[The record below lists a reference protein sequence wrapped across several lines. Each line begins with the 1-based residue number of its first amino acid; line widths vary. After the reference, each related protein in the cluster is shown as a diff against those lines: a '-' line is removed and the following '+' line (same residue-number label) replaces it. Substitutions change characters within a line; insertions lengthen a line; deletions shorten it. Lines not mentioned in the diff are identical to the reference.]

1 MEENPWLNGCYE
13 LLKHGIDHFLDDTE
27 FDRRIAMITIDN
39 ALELAIK
46 TYISRNLR
54 VLNIK
59 RKDFNNFKQDFLKLL
74 NMISKIA
81 PDKISNQE
89 LSSIEHNH
97 ELRNHLYHEGIG
109 ITVNKEIVKQY
120 SKEVISLISK
130 LYEVDL
136 GNLINKLEI
145 FKYIK
150 KIDILWKEWRIID
163 SNMLI
168 FVLNDNFESDL
179 TKEEEISMLISKDI
193 ISIAQGQ
200 FLLKINN
207 LFERIHSKSEKL
219 SIQEFRN
226 IDDMIARLKEINN
239 YIADLNEKEFNK
251 SRENGKKMKKSLL
264 NQLHELKKKI
274 N

>member
-13 LLKHGIDHFLDDTE
+13 LLKHGIDHFLNDTE

-39 ALELAIK
+39 ALELSIK

-97 ELRNHLYHEGIG
+97 ELRNNLYHEGIG

-120 SKEVISLISK
+120 AKEVISLISK

-136 GNLINKLEI
+136 GNLINKLGI

-150 KIDILWKEWRIID
+150 KINILWKEWRRYELD
-163 SNMLI
+163 MLI
-168 FVLNDNFESDL
+168 FVLNDYIESDL
-179 TKEEEISMLISKDI
+179 TREEQVSMLLSKGI

-207 LFERIHSKSEKL
+207 LFESIHSKSEKL

-239 YIADLNEKEFNK
+239 YFADLNKKEDNK
-251 SRENGKKMKKSLL
+251 RREDRKKISKSLGNL
-264 NQLHELKKKI
+264 IHELKK
-274 N
+274 NN